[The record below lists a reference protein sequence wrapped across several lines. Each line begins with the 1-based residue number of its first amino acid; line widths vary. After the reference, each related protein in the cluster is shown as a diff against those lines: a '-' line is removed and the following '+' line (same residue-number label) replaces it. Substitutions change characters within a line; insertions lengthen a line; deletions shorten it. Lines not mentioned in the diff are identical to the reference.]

1 MFIVHNDP
9 TFCFRVTGGGPGQ
22 KSWDPNRSEVLRLLQ
37 EEERPHPR
45 GYGLRPGAN
54 EAPHQQ
60 QASPAQ
66 ASPRQ
71 QSARYEEEQHYAGFV
86 DPNKQSPMMH
96 ALENQMAS
104 VEVGDGTSDF

>member
-1 MFIVHNDP
+1 
-9 TFCFRVTGGGPGQ
+9 VTGGGPGQ
-22 KSWDPNRSEVLRLLQ
+22 KAWDPNRSEVLRLLQ

-45 GYGLRPGAN
+45 GYGLRPQGPN
-54 EAPHQQ
+54 SPHH
-60 QASPAQ
+60 AQ
-66 ASPRQ
+66 ASPQ
-71 QSARYEEEQHYAGFV
+71 QHHSPRGGYHEEPQHHGYV